1 MDCGFPSC
9 QSQAVLSWGPNPK
22 GKVVLVLPVKASDVL
37 HSLTSLVDAKSYASS
52 RDCRVCVVVVVVAS
66 TQGIAPDVSVKVPA
80 PVEGLLPLL
89 PEGLVLV
96 VVLLCVAVLLVV
108 VHLIV
113 SVHVVGARI
122 VLLVVV
128 KISVSVSYTHLTL
141 PTTPYV

>member
-9 QSQAVLSWGPNPK
+9 QSQAVLRWCPNPK
-22 GKVVLVLPVKASDVL
+22 GKMVLVLPVKASDVL
-37 HSLTSLVDAKSYASS
+37 QSLASLVDAKISASS
-52 RDCRVCVVVVVVAS
+52 RDCRVCVE
-66 TQGIAPDVSVKVPA
+66 GIAPDVSVKVPA

-89 PEGLVLV
+89 PEGLVLG

-128 KISVSVSYTHLTL
+128 KISV
-141 PTTPYV
+141 